1 MRKRYIEFYANIHLW
16 LSGLWRF
23 GLCLVIGLVSVTLM
37 DFLDMYQI
45 EANRYE
51 LKKGYS
57 LVKGVVYDVN
67 TLRKVRKMYY
77 SYVINGIKYKDDSE
91 YGVWEKKYGRAPEEG
106 DSVLVCY
113 KKTNPEINMLLE
125 YLDYESTYFVHKW
138 AKEVYLK
145 IHAKNQVT
153 SNPDNN

>member
-1 MRKRYIEFYANIHLW
+1 MRKRYIGLFANLPLW
-16 LSGLWRF
+16 QGRLLGLVL
-23 GLCLVIGLVSVTLM
+23 GIVIGLVSVTLR

-91 YGVWEKKYGRAPEEG
+91 YGVWKKKNGRVPEEG

-113 KKTNPEINMLLE
+113 KKNNPEINMLQE
-125 YLDYESTYFVHKW
+125 NFDYEFTSFVDKW
-138 AKEVYLK
+138 AKEIYLK
-145 IHAKNQVT
+145 IHAKN
-153 SNPDNN
+153 

>member
-1 MRKRYIEFYANIHLW
+1 MRKRYIEFFDNLPLW
-16 LSGLWRF
+16 LGRLLGLVL
-23 GLCLVIGLVSVTLM
+23 GIVIGFVSVTLR

-57 LVKGVVYDVN
+57 LVKGGVYDVN

-91 YGVWEKKYGRAPEEG
+91 YGVWKKKNGRVPEEG

-113 KKTNPEINMLLE
+113 KKNNPEINMLQE
-125 YLDYESTYFVHKW
+125 NFDYEFTSFVDKW
-138 AKEVYLK
+138 AKEIYLK
-145 IHAKNQVT
+145 IHAKN
-153 SNPDNN
+153 

>member
-1 MRKRYIEFYANIHLW
+1 MRKRYIEFFENLPLW
-16 LSGLWRF
+16 LGRLLGLVL
-23 GLCLVIGLVSVTLM
+23 GIVIGFVFVTLR

-91 YGVWEKKYGRAPEEG
+91 YGVWKKKNGRVPEEG

-113 KKTNPEINMLLE
+113 KKNNPEINMLQE
-125 YLDYESTYFVHKW
+125 NFDYEFTSFVDKW
-138 AKEVYLK
+138 AKEIYLK
-145 IHAKNQVT
+145 IHAKN
-153 SNPDNN
+153 

>member
-1 MRKRYIEFYANIHLW
+1 
-16 LSGLWRF
+16 
-23 GLCLVIGLVSVTLM
+23 
-37 DFLDMYQI
+37 
-45 EANRYE
+45 
-51 LKKGYS
+51 
-57 LVKGVVYDVN
+57 
-67 TLRKVRKMYY
+67 MYY

-91 YGVWEKKYGRAPEEG
+91 YGVWKKKNGRVPEEG

-113 KKTNPEINMLLE
+113 KKNNPEINMLQE
-125 YLDYESTYFVHKW
+125 NFDYESTFFVDKW

>member
-1 MRKRYIEFYANIHLW
+1 MRKRSFEFYENIHLW

-23 GLCLVIGLVSVTLM
+23 GLCLAMAVVMPFLV

-51 LKKGYS
+51 LKKGYT

-91 YGVWEKKYGRAPEEG
+91 YGVWEKKMAEYQ
-106 DSVLVCY
+106 
-113 KKTNPEINMLLE
+113 KKET
-125 YLDYESTYFVHKW
+125 
-138 AKEVYLK
+138 
-145 IHAKNQVT
+145 QC
-153 SNPDNN
+153 

>member
-1 MRKRYIEFYANIHLW
+1 MRKRYIEFFDNLPLW
-16 LSGLWRF
+16 LGRLLGF
-23 GLCLVIGLVSVTLM
+23 GLGIVIGLVSVILR
-37 DFLDMYQI
+37 DFPDMYQI

-67 TLRKVRKMYY
+67 TLKKVRKMYY
-77 SYVINGIKYKDDSE
+77 SYVINGIKYKDDSK

-113 KKTNPEINMLLE
+113 KKNNPEINMLLE

-145 IHAKNQVT
+145 IHAKNQ
-153 SNPDNN
+153 

>member
-1 MRKRYIEFYANIHLW
+1 MRKRYIEFFDNLPLW
-16 LSGLWRF
+16 LGRLLGLVL
-23 GLCLVIGLVSVTLM
+23 GIVIGFVSVTLR

-91 YGVWEKKYGRAPEEG
+91 YGVWKKKNGRVPEEG

-113 KKTNPEINMLLE
+113 KKNNPEINMLQE
-125 YLDYESTYFVHKW
+125 NFDYEFTSFVDKW
-138 AKEVYLK
+138 AKEIYLK
-145 IHAKNQVT
+145 IHAKN
-153 SNPDNN
+153 

>member
-51 LKKGYS
+51 LKKGYT

-91 YGVWEKKYGRAPEEG
+91 YGVWEKKMAEYQ
-106 DSVLVCY
+106 
-113 KKTNPEINMLLE
+113 KKET
-125 YLDYESTYFVHKW
+125 
-138 AKEVYLK
+138 
-145 IHAKNQVT
+145 QC
-153 SNPDNN
+153 

>member
-1 MRKRYIEFYANIHLW
+1 MRKRYIEFWANLPLW
-16 LSGLWRF
+16 LGRLLGLVL
-23 GLCLVIGLVSVTLM
+23 GIVIGFVSVTLR

-91 YGVWEKKYGRAPEEG
+91 YGVWKKKNGRVPEEG

-113 KKTNPEINMLLE
+113 KKNNPEINMLQE
-125 YLDYESTYFVHKW
+125 NFDYEFTSFVDKW
-138 AKEVYLK
+138 AKEIYLK
-145 IHAKNQVT
+145 IHAKNQVA

>member
-1 MRKRYIEFYANIHLW
+1 MRKRYIEFWANLPLW
-16 LSGLWRF
+16 LGRLLGLVL
-23 GLCLVIGLVSVTLM
+23 GIVIGFVSVTLR

-91 YGVWEKKYGRAPEEG
+91 YGVWKKKNGRVPEEG

-113 KKTNPEINMLLE
+113 KKNNPEINMLQE
-125 YLDYESTYFVHKW
+125 YLDYESTFFVHKW
-138 AKEVYLK
+138 AKEIYLK
-145 IHAKNQVT
+145 IHAKKQ
-153 SNPDNN
+153 

>member
-1 MRKRYIEFYANIHLW
+1 MRKRYIGFFANLPLW
-16 LSGLWRF
+16 QGRLLGLVL
-23 GLCLVIGLVSVTLM
+23 GIVIGLVSVTLR

-91 YGVWEKKYGRAPEEG
+91 YGVWKKKMAEYQ
-106 DSVLVCY
+106 
-113 KKTNPEINMLLE
+113 KKET
-125 YLDYESTYFVHKW
+125 
-138 AKEVYLK
+138 
-145 IHAKNQVT
+145 QC
-153 SNPDNN
+153 

>member
-1 MRKRYIEFYANIHLW
+1 MRKRYIGFFANLPLW
-16 LSGLWRF
+16 QGRLLGLVL
-23 GLCLVIGLVSVTLM
+23 GIVIGLVSVTLR

-91 YGVWEKKYGRAPEEG
+91 YGVWKKKNGRVPEEG

-113 KKTNPEINMLLE
+113 KKNNPEINMLQE
-125 YLDYESTYFVHKW
+125 NFDYEFTSFVDKW
-138 AKEVYLK
+138 AKEIYLK
-145 IHAKNQVT
+145 IHAKN
-153 SNPDNN
+153 